1 MDDDVFCL
9 FVVLAGM
16 LALSVPSAARGLFAV
31 FACGLALAAQLL
43 PKAADAAG
51 PRRRGGSGIARP

>member
-1 MDDDVFCL
+1 MHDDVFCL
-9 FVVLAGM
+9 FVVLAAM

-31 FACGLALAAQLL
+31 FACGLALAAHLV

-51 PRRRGGSGIARP
+51 PTRHSGSGIAGP